1 MKKLFKEWDAITVKF
16 LAFVIVIAGAVITL
30 SIYIAYLNSLN
41 LCFKIWLFHNS
52 FYIFVLLKNRLNN
65 GKAKNTP

>member
-30 SIYIAYLNSLN
+30 SILYSL
-41 LCFKIWLFHNS
+41 FE
-52 FYIFVLLKNRLNN
+52 FVKSMF
-65 GKAKNTP
+65 